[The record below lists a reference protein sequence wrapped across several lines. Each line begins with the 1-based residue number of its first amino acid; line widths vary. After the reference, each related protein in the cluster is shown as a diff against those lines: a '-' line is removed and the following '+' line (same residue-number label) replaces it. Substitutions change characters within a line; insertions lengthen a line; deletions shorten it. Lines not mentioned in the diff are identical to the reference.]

1 MRRANITTLT
11 SNADTAALET
21 ARAALTNASG
31 QAVLS
36 GGSVSFSI
44 EPASN
49 EEFLSGDMVGFA
61 YVGTTVT
68 KDGHIT
74 ARSWRRWAGGD
85 FTIIPGAGMVVG
97 PREVPPGAA
106 RVISLPL
113 VVVDTAGSSTFACG
127 TFLHVPS
134 TVG

>member
-11 SNADTAALET
+11 NNADAAAVET
-21 ARAALTNASG
+21 ARAALTSASG
-31 QAVLS
+31 QAVLA

-44 EPASN
+44 EPTVG
-49 EEFLSGDMVGFA
+49 EFASGDMVGFA

-74 ARSWRRWAGGD
+74 AYSWRRWAGGD
-85 FTIIPGAGMVVG
+85 FSIVPGPGMLVG
-97 PREVPPGAA
+97 PREVPPGVS

-113 VVVDTAGSSTFACG
+113 AVVDTAASSTFACG
-127 TFLHVPS
+127 TFLYVPS